1 MAEQDGNEA
10 MMQAKQNPSIIRPEE
25 TDGQN
30 YFLSLID
37 AGIRCGLIETQD
49 REILLSG
56 CRSILVRKLG
66 FRLHEGSRGNLDSET
81 TLALLDSVYYTIG
94 VELKSFGSPEAGL
107 TAIRSRPIEDLYM
120 AGQVKIRSKLRT
132 AHLLQRHLK
141 KTLFR
146 TQNRPY
152 TDTVKTKL
160 DGFFRLYRPASF
172 AQQLHVTVEY
182 QTFPPVS
189 ELSGIE
195 FIEAFLRRLVLENS
209 FCCLFDPAAVDAML
223 ERENPD
229 FRNVMINI
237 YRSVLRAALGC
248 VLTGRPVEALEYDPA
263 AAEALLDGKEP
274 DARREQLLRAL
285 KSVTVKYGCHPDLC
299 DYLAEGTALL

>member
-1 MAEQDGNEA
+1 M
-10 MMQAKQNPSIIRPEE
+10 
-25 TDGQN
+25 
-30 YFLSLID
+30 
-37 AGIRCGLIETQD
+37 
-49 REILLSG
+49 
-56 CRSILVRKLG
+56 
-66 FRLHEGSRGNLDSET
+66 
-81 TLALLDSVYYTIG
+81 DSVYYTIG

-195 FIEAFLRRLVLENS
+195 FIEAFLRSLVLENS
-209 FCCLFDPAAVDAML
+209 FCCLFDPTAVDAML

-263 AAEALLDGKEP
+263 AAENASPSGERLPKIFARASSSPTAHENIHLSERITFSRFSSSMNLNLSALAFE
-274 DARREQLLRAL
+274 RSMFFSLLFFDIAPQIFM
-285 KSVTVKYGCHPDLC
+285 YGLF
-299 DYLAEGTALL
+299 